1 MINLR
6 EKWAS
11 KSPLL
16 NSGTT
21 QPLCWFQHDVVHR
34 TLKKCSC
41 CSWQSTVCVCD
52 RFLWKAPFA
61 YKIWNSEKHY
71 SMKCFINI
79 IDCHTNGSF
88 FMACNLSCCLAA
100 SNLQGWCRESWDCL
114 AVAELREPVKTSKWC
129 DLKLEGLVWRWAFFF
144 GERFRW
150 FLGVWC
156 LTFVGRVL
164 WGPFMESW
172 GIKPVLMCFFWV
184 SEATQTSWWLL
195 VFQLGYDEVLIRTS
209 PP

>member
-1 MINLR
+1 M
-6 EKWAS
+6 
-11 KSPLL
+11 LL
-16 NSGTT
+16 
-21 QPLCWFQHDVVHR
+21 
-34 TLKKCSC
+34 
-41 CSWQSTVCVCD
+41 
-52 RFLWKAPFA
+52 
-61 YKIWNSEKHY
+61 
-71 SMKCFINI
+71 
-79 IDCHTNGSF
+79 
-88 FMACNLSCCLAA
+88 
-100 SNLQGWCRESWDCL
+100 LQL
-114 AVAELREPVKTSKWC
+114 AVNGVRLWQVFVKSSICIQNLKFWEALLYEMFHKYHRLSHKWVIFHGMQSVLLPCCQHPARLVQRIVGLPCRRGTQRAREDVEMMWFKAGRVGLEVKF
-129 DLKLEGLVWRWAFFF
+129 WRWAFFF

-150 FLGVWC
+150 FLGVWF